1 MRPRLGL
8 SLVRLCTDARFHSVM
23 VTEWLSR
30 VYGVEEVD
38 VSRKAVAAGL
48 LAILSVNIVI
58 GCYIAYAVFVAG
70 CAEKCG
76 WYDR

>member
-1 MRPRLGL
+1 
-8 SLVRLCTDARFHSVM
+8 M

-76 WYDR
+76 WRGQAATQAPSTQERKQK